1 MDGILAES
9 QLQSLHW
16 VDWVVVVIFVAIN
29 LGIGIYFTKRASK
42 NISSFFIT
50 GRSLGWF
57 VAGISMIATAFANHT
72 PIWVTSLIRSR
83 GLYYIWQHW
92 ALAIGVALAAVLF
105 ARLWRRMA
113 VVTDIEFLEL
123 RYSGKWASTLRG
135 WEGSTQALLF
145 CPLLISWTIKA
156 MEIVFREAMGL
167 PEEYRLWVTIA
178 VVGCAVVMC
187 AMSGLFGVVY
197 AALLQF
203 FVATIGMTILAFY
216 AVHEVGGL
224 SAMVEQLR
232 AMDGWSGS
240 NLNMMPKIGF
250 GEGQMTI
257 FNIIGYLGL
266 LWMSSAVMGRH
277 QAQRLLAC
285 KDARQASFGT
295 LLFGVAYRCLIC
307 WPWIVVA
314 ACSVI
319 LIPHQGSKVLEDSV
333 YPRMIV
339 QLLPI
344 GLRGLMVAAM
354 VAAFISTVGAMFTW
368 GSSYIVN
375 DVYKRF
381 INTKASDKHYVGA
394 SRIAT
399 LFLAVSAGAIAFLA
413 EDTLWLVTT
422 AYVIWSGLVIIEIMR
437 WMWWRQTGAGDLFA
451 VIATWI
457 CAPMLVSGLFNK
469 PFRIVVEWMGVSM
482 DQDWVLSKG
491 IDLLGAR
498 MMIMTFIAA
507 SVSIIVSLCT
517 KSADKEHLEKFVER
531 ARPFKKLWW
540 PVIKGMGDRYQEAE
554 TIHRTLLSWM
564 IGTGCMITMIIGIG
578 KLLFGEPLVGSINLA
593 VSIALLLWIIARI
606 NVDFVKNKE

>member
-1 MDGILAES
+1 MTENLVGS
-9 QLQSLHW
+9 HTQGLHW
-16 VDWVVVVIFVAIN
+16 VDWIVVLIFVAIN
-29 LGIGIYFTKRASK
+29 LGIGIYFTKLASK
-42 NISSFFIT
+42 NITSFFIT

-72 PIWVTSLIRSR
+72 PIWVTTLIRR
-83 GLYYIWQHW
+83 YGLYYIWQHW

-123 RYSGKWASTLRG
+123 RYSGKWASTLRC

-167 PEEYRLWVTIA
+167 PEEYRLWITIV
-178 VVGCAVVMC
+178 VVGCSVIMC
-187 AMSGLFGVVY
+187 ALSGLFGVVY

-216 AVHEVGGL
+216 AVNEVGGL
-224 SAMVEQLR
+224 TAMVEQLR
-232 AMDGWSGS
+232 AMESWPGHR
-240 NLNMMPKIGF
+240 LNIAPDIGF
-250 GEGQMTI
+250 ASHQMPI
-257 FNIIGYLGL
+257 FNAIGYFGL

-295 LLFGVAYRCLIC
+295 LLFGVVYRCLIC
-307 WPWIVVA
+307 WPWIIVG
-314 ACSVI
+314 ACSI
-319 LIPHQGSKVLEDSV
+319 LLIPNLGSKVMEDSA

-339 QLLPI
+339 MLLPV

-354 VAAFISTVGAMFTW
+354 VAAFVSTVGAMFTW
-368 GSSYIVN
+368 GSSYMVN

-381 INTKASDKHYVGA
+381 VVKNASDKHYVGA

-399 LFLAVSAGAIAFLA
+399 IFLAISAGAIAFLA

-422 AYVIWSGLVIIEIMR
+422 AYVIWSGLVVVEVMR
-437 WMWWRQTGAGDLFA
+437 WMWWRQSGAGDLFA
-451 VIATWI
+451 VMATWV
-457 CAPMLVSGLFNK
+457 CAPMLVLGVFDK
-469 PFRIVVEWMGVSM
+469 PFQVVLGWLSM
-482 DQDWVLSKG
+482 DQSWKLSKSFE
-491 IDLLGAR
+491 LLGAR
-498 MMIMTFIAA
+498 MMIAA
-507 SVSIIVSLCT
+507 LLAACVSVVVSLCT
-517 KSADKEHLEKFVER
+517 KPASKEHLEKFVER

-540 PVIKGMGDRYQEAE
+540 PVIKGMGDRYKEAE
-554 TIHRTLLSWM
+554 TISRTLLSWI
-564 IGTGCMITMIIGIG
+564 IGGACMITMIFGIG
-578 KLLFGEPLVGSINLA
+578 KFLFGDPMVGSINFA
-593 VSIALLLWIIARI
+593 VSIVLLFWIIARI
-606 NVDFVKNKE
+606 NTDFAKNKE